1 MAQMAPE
8 AQGLSLLGLLGHVAL
23 VALVAL
29 DSYSLIL
36 LGHCLGVFGLGVF
49 ALAKT

>member
-8 AQGLSLLGLLGHVAL
+8 AQGLSLLGLLGH